1 MFEEDSLSSYRS
13 RIYLPAIYLPFVF
26 LLKRFLILL
35 AYVHPWIP
43 DVYLHRLQCVSLH
56 STPVRQ
62 RHSINILLYNHQE
75 DIRSLVTHL
84 SAPSCLSLWFHSSV
98 QINYLLVSLTI
109 CVSPFCY
116 RRSDPYRMHR
126 MSSTI
131 DPATVLLSITQDG
144 RPIEYYVEEFLQLAN
159 QVPWNDGTL
168 KVVFWTGLNDHLY
181 LLAPAATTPGSL
193 AQYIDYVLLLAGS
206 PLTVGAIDEDDKV
219 APVPKSTPVEGISI
233 PKSKSEMTVT
243 KIIPPPETA
252 MMVPPPKTA
261 MMVPPPE
268 TAMMVPPPVTVM
280 MVPPP
285 ATKIVPPPETAMM
298 VPPPVTV
305 MMVPPPATKIVPP
318 PETAMM
324 VPPPETTMMLP
335 AARQCPPV
343 PAPRMCPPVPAPRM
357 CPPVPAPRKCPPVPA
372 PPEHPLVPAPPERP
386 LVPAPSERP
395 LVPAP
400 PERPTEPAPPEWPLE
415 GNLPKKIFLG
425 GHIPLVCVAG
435 PRTKA
440 TELPDLPWPPEKNRP
455 WPPEPPV
462 PPWPPESP
470 DPPWPPEAP
479 DPPWPPEPPDPPWP
493 PEPPV
498 PLRLPELP
506 VPPGLPEPPVPPWLL
521 ESPDPPWRLP
531 QSLCQSPA
539 SRAPTPPP
547 RYYYYGA
554 GRAFREGEV
563 MLRVCLSSTVSYHT
577 HACTWSHLSLDYAH
591 LHLITS
597 LIKPSL

>member
-13 RIYLPAIYLPFVF
+13 RIYLPFVF
-26 LLKRFLILL
+26 LLKRFHILL

-43 DVYLHRLQCVSLH
+43 DVCLHRLQCVSLH

-98 QINYLLVSLTI
+98 QINYLLVLLTI

-116 RRSDPYRMHR
+116 RRSDQYRMHR

-193 AQYIDYVLLLAGS
+193 AQYIEYVLLLAGS

-243 KIIPPPETA
+243 K
-252 MMVPPPKTA
+252 MVPLPAAMYVYPRARKWASNSADLRAKVLDPSLTSARSALKSFPPLPSQPSPAAKS
-261 MMVPPPE
+261 E
-268 TAMMVPPPVTVM
+268 S
-280 MVPPP
+280 PPP

-298 VPPPVTV
+298 VQPPV
-305 MMVPPPATKIVPP
+305 
-318 PETAMM
+318 TAMM
-324 VPPPETTMMLP
+324 VPPPKTAMMLP
-335 AARQCPPV
+335 AVAK
-343 PAPRMCPPVPAPRM
+343 

-372 PPEHPLVPAPPERP
+372 PRKCPPVPAPRKCPPVGTPEPAPRQRTPEPAPHQCPLVAAPPKHPQVPTPPERPQVPAPPERHP
-386 LVPAPSERP
+386 VPAPSERP

-400 PERPTEPAPPEWPLE
+400 PVRPTEPAPPEWPLE
-415 GNLPKKIFLG
+415 GNLPKKILG
-425 GHIPLVCVAG
+425 GG
-435 PRTKA
+435 PYT
-440 TELPDLPWPPEKNRP
+440 PC
-455 WPPEPPV
+455 
-462 PPWPPESP
+462 
-470 DPPWPPEAP
+470 
-479 DPPWPPEPPDPPWP
+479 
-493 PEPPV
+493 
-498 PLRLPELP
+498 
-506 VPPGLPEPPVPPWLL
+506 
-521 ESPDPPWRLP
+521 
-531 QSLCQSPA
+531 LC
-539 SRAPTPPP
+539 
-547 RYYYYGA
+547 
-554 GRAFREGEV
+554 GRA
-563 MLRVCLSSTVSYHT
+563 
-577 HACTWSHLSLDYAH
+577 
-591 LHLITS
+591 
-597 LIKPSL
+597 